1 MSYYVRHR
9 PHVREDCSS
18 LLQKQNLRPFLV
30 RPSSRYHEALKC
42 GRSFICRSGEQEP
55 NWDEEM
61 SIFKKRTLKP
71 NQLEALR
78 RLEEE
83 KVASGKV

>member
-1 MSYYVRHR
+1 MSHSAPHR
-9 PHVREDCSS
+9 LHVRQDCSS
-18 LLQKQNLRPFLV
+18 LLQKQNLRPLLV
-30 RPSSRYHEALKC
+30 GPSFRYREALRC
-42 GRSFICRSGEQEP
+42 GRRFICRSGEEEP

-71 NQLEALR
+71 NQLAALR